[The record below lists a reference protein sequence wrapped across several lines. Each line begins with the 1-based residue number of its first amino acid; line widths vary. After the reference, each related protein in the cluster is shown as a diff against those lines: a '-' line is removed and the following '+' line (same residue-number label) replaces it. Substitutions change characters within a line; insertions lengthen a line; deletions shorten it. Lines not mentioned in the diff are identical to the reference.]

1 VTWSRSVPDVLVV
14 GGGPAG
20 LATALHLRQ
29 AGLEVVVCERRAGTV
44 DKACGEGL
52 MPGALAAL
60 QRLGVDPPGAPIAG
74 ITYRDAQHVATADFR
89 RGPGRGVRR
98 TTLHDA
104 LRVAVDAA
112 GIPVLRRAVDQV
124 DQDEHGVQAAG
135 IRARY
140 LVGADGLHS
149 TVRRLV
155 GLGAAAGRAA
165 PRYGLRRHFAIT
177 PWTDHVEV
185 WWGPASEAY
194 LTPVDEGT
202 LGVAFLSTRRA
213 GYDEQLAAHPA
224 LSERLGAAPAVTA
237 VRGAGP
243 LRQRSRRVVAG
254 RVLLVGDAAGYV
266 DALTGEGIAVSLTTG
281 RELTRCLVAGHPEA
295 YDAAWRQASR
305 RYRVLTQTL
314 LSARRLPGVPR
325 AITPLAARWPAAFSA
340 AVDQLAR

>member
-1 VTWSRSVPDVLVV
+1 MLDVLIV

-20 LATALHLRQ
+20 LATALRLGQ
-29 AGLEVVVCERRAGTV
+29 VGLDALVCERRTGTL

-60 QRLGVDPPGAPIAG
+60 HRLGVDPPGAPIAG
-74 ITYRDAQHVATADFR
+74 ITYRDERHSVSTDFR

-98 TTLHDA
+98 TVLHDH
-104 LRVAVDAA
+104 LRAAVIAA
-112 GIPVLRRAVDQV
+112 GIPVLERAVD
-124 DQDEHGVQAAG
+124 DIRPDEQGVAAAG

-149 TVRRLV
+149 TVRRLA
-155 GLGAAAGRAA
+155 GLDSPAPRRAA
-165 PRYGLRRHFAIT
+165 RYGLRRHFAIT

-185 WWGPASEAY
+185 WWGAMSEAY
-194 LTPVDEGT
+194 LTPVDGET

-213 GYDEQLAAHPA
+213 SYDDQLAAHPA
-224 LSERLGAAPAVTA
+224 LAARLRAAHAVTP

-243 LRQRSRRVVAG
+243 LRQRCRRVVAG

-266 DALTGEGIAVSLTTG
+266 DALTGEGIAVSLAAAD
-281 RELTRCLVAGHPEA
+281 ELANCLVADRPGD
-295 YDAAWRQASR
+295 YDAAWRRASR
-305 RYRVLTQTL
+305 RYRLLTHTL
-314 LSARRLPGVPR
+314 LQARRVPVVPR
-325 AITPLAARWPAAFSA
+325 TITPLAGRVPWLFAA